1 MNGSDGLSPGTY
13 VADQNLEQRGL
24 KDFIRRKFGKI
35 LSSFKQRQK
44 RKKKREGEEEV
55 EEVEEEKDTKILN
68 LTTFTGLLLQ
78 YISAIIQKSG
88 LDTSQY
94 NPTSPL
100 GQQLKS
106 NYLTNISAT
115 TRMLQNIDQKE
126 AGKGEMILVR

>member
-1 MNGSDGLSPGTY
+1 M
-13 VADQNLEQRGL
+13 
-24 KDFIRRKFGKI
+24 KDFIRKKFGKM
-35 LSSFKQRQK
+35 LTKKKQRQK
-44 RKKKREGEEEV
+44 RKKKREGEEE

-115 TRMLQNIDQKE
+115 TRMLQTIDQKE